1 MSNITDIINMEEL
14 VESMKGDIIRLLLSY
29 ATVLGGPASYFLFC
43 LPFYYTAFKKNQH
56 AYSESPFRPLIMF
69 AYRTIMYLY
78 TAYFVVIIIA
88 VIVGLV
94 TSLLLSLIL
103 IFFLVCPLVILL
115 NWFIVSYQLTTSI
128 ISIHRLINS
137 RRSLELR
144 KQLSHHQV
152 HILTYGIFGLEVL
165 KDLETGRRV
174 AAVFRTEN
182 LGTFETPGM
191 YYKVSFQGQH
201 YSIWRFQITY
211 IVHQV
216 FVFIGMACQ
225 LHIKEPESSP
235 PENVIATHIK
245 YIGGIKLALG
255 IIYAFCPL
263 LEYDEI
269 WASTL
274 FFGIDFFLVPVVIQM
289 TEIKNTAPKVITT
302 VPISLPVI
310 DIQKIDF
317 DFNLN

>member
-1 MSNITDIINMEEL
+1 
-14 VESMKGDIIRLLLSY
+14 MKGDIIRLLLSY

-43 LPFYYTAFKKNQH
+43 LPFYYTAFNKNQH

-69 AYRTIMYLY
+69 AYRTIMYFY
-78 TAYFVVIIIA
+78 TGHYVAAIIA

-94 TSLLLSLIL
+94 TSLLLALIL
-103 IFFLVCPLVILL
+103 TFFLVCPLVILL
-115 NWFIVSYQLTTSI
+115 NWFSASYQLTISV

-137 RRSLELR
+137 RRSLQLR

-191 YYKVSFQGQH
+191 FYK
-201 YSIWRFQITY
+201 ITY

-216 FVFIGMACQ
+216 FLFIGMACQ
-225 LHIKEPESSP
+225 LHIKEPESSQ

-255 IIYAFCPL
+255 IIYALCPL

-289 TEIKNTAPKVITT
+289 TEIKNATTNVITT

-310 DIQKIDF
+310 DVQKIEF